1 MTLEEDG
8 VVRFPDAPSERAV
21 KHVEELIRAKKEGYD
36 AYVFLVIQMKGVRYF
51 TPNMDT
57 QPEFGEVL
65 KKAKAAGVKIL
76 AYDCQVTEDS
86 IKIDEEVPVV
96 LEKPI
101 LWETVDPIVAWYRE
115 NKRDSAV
122 EA

>member
-1 MTLEEDG
+1 M
-8 VVRFPDAPSERAV
+8 
-21 KHVEELIRAKKEGYD
+21 
-36 AYVFLVIQMKGVRYF
+36 IQMKGVRYF

-101 LWETVDPIVAWYRE
+101 LWNRRSDCKPGIVKISGICRGGMM
-115 NKRDSAV
+115 
-122 EA
+122 